1 MSIYANSGGQSAE
14 LSNWH
19 LSKFGM
25 LLSITSV
32 CDLKGQAEENEEKID
47 TGHSRTSTEL
57 NVAQTMAK
65 SPEGPFINA
74 RARSIIFNVQTTG
87 FDKKYFPGDRL

>member
-1 MSIYANSGGQSAE
+1 MLIPVVSRLNSQTGTCPNLE
-14 LSNWH
+14 CFYLSPA
-19 LSKFGM
+19 
-25 LLSITSV
+25 V